1 MSLNV
6 QLCYI
11 NGETKDISIF
21 LSDNIGEKKKQ
32 ERQED
37 ATWKC
42 AGKVLKDNKTFGDYN
57 IEKNDVIYSSTK
69 NLGGVKYL
77 QF

>member
-1 MSLNV
+1 MSFNV

-11 NGETKDISIF
+11 NGETKDLAIS
-21 LSDNIGEKKKQ
+21 LSENIGDKKKQ

-42 AGKVLKDNKTFGDYN
+42 SGRVLKDNKTFGDYK
-57 IEKNDVIYSSTK
+57 IEPNDVIYSSTK
-69 NLGGVKYL
+69 NLGGIKYL